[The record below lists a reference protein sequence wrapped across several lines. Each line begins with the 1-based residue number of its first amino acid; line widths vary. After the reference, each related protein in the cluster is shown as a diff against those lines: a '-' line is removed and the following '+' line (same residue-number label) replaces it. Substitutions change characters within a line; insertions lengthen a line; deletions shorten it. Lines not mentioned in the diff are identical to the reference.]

1 MKKKT
6 ITFLNWGYIL
16 FSSLQNSIW
25 STKLSLY
32 HMLCLVVFAVGVPQH
47 SSRTLISDQA
57 FHSVQFTVIFLG
69 GPIPE
74 VNGCAKM
81 AFSLHKSI
89 IFSFLWI
96 LVCGNYRWFLNP
108 SLPQAITWTMSKTGE
123 FETLCTFVTAP
134 IMFFFQGGLT
144 KCACS
149 FSYAVW
155 FLIIQ
160 LHTHSGLKI
169 FTGDLAYVHIV
180 NKM

>member
-32 HMLCLVVFAVGVPQH
+32 HMLCLVVFAVGAPQH

-108 SLPQAITWTMSKTGE
+108 SLPQAITWTMSRTGE
-123 FETLCTFVTAP
+123 FETLCTFVTVP
-134 IMFFFQGGLT
+134 IMFFFFPGRTDQVCVLFFICCLIFNNSITHTFGT
-144 KCACS
+144 KDLHWRPGICAHC
-149 FSYAVW
+149 
-155 FLIIQ
+155 
-160 LHTHSGLKI
+160 
-169 FTGDLAYVHIV
+169 
-180 NKM
+180 